1 MPSPAEDSVL
11 HQAAHWYVQLGAE
24 DHSAQDQAAW
34 QAWCDSD
41 PRHADAW
48 RKVEALQARLR
59 PVPQG
64 LGRVLLSP
72 PRSRRRVLS
81 GLSMVLLGLGAWT
94 VTSTQTDWLVPQFSY
109 STLPGERRTITLADG
124 SRLLLNTHTRVLVR
138 YGPQRRTV
146 RLERGELELRTAPDT
161 QQPARP
167 LVVETVHGQMHALG
181 TRFAVRLDVSSTRVA
196 VQEHAVL
203 VQPAS
208 GTTTQRVEAAQ
219 AVRFTAQGAGPL
231 EVSGFEDTAWVGG
244 QLIVLQQPLGLFA
257 QELSRYRQQPVLVD
271 PSVAHL
277 LVSGSYALGE
287 PDRSLRAAVAQL
299 PVRLLVQGQQIV
311 RILPM

>member
-1 MPSPAEDSVL
+1 MPSPAEDTVL

-34 QAWCDSD
+34 QAWRDSD

-64 LGRVLLSP
+64 LGRALLNP
-72 PRSRRRVLS
+72 PRNRRRVLS
-81 GLSMVLLGLGAWT
+81 GLSVVLLGLGAWM

-109 STLPGERRTITLADG
+109 STLPGERRTIVLADG

-146 RLERGELELRTAPDT
+146 RLEQGELELRTASDI

-167 LVVETVHGQMHALG
+167 LVVETVHGQVRALG
-181 TRFAVRLDVSSTRVA
+181 TRFTVRLDAASTRVS
-196 VQEHAVL
+196 VQAHAVL

-208 GTTTQRVEAAQ
+208 GAGAQRVEAAQ
-219 AVRFTAQGAGPL
+219 ALRFTAQGAGRL
-231 EVSGFEDTAWVGG
+231 EASGFEDSAWVGG

-271 PSVAHL
+271 PAVAHL
-277 LVSGSYALGE
+277 LVSGSYTLDE

-299 PVRLLVQGQQIV
+299 PVRLLVQNQQVV
-311 RILPM
+311 RILPL